1 MDVIKETVK
10 SRGIFGLYR
19 GLSVLLLGSVPKAA
33 SRFWAYE
40 QARGFLMSPDGKL
53 TRTTTLACGLVAG
66 VTEAIV
72 AVAPMETVKVKL
84 IHDRNRPNPH
94 YKGLFHGMKTIA
106 AEEGIGGLYK
116 GVTATILKQGSNQAI
131 RFYVFG
137 EYTKLVVGDQPNAR
151 LLWWQSMI
159 GGVVAGAA
167 SVMGNNPFDV
177 IKTNMQGLESK
188 RYTGV
193 VDCARQ
199 IFRDGGYSAFY
210 KGALPRMARV
220 CGDVAIVMTM
230 YDQIRQRLEK
240 VPFLKEIHAKETPT
254 SPQIIAGEL
263 LYIFRP
269 VLYVICVLLF
279 GTRSFKPWLL
289 SFGVDI
295 TINLLLDS
303 QPLNQKEV
311 KEINRRVFFWVFY
324 LLRSP
329 FYQVFLRPGK
339 DAGRLRKLLF
349 VFIDAFRSHYFYISA
364 S

>member
-1 MDVIKETVK
+1 MPKRYFAAPMSSPGGGKVNAKISILSGGLAGGCEILVTYPTEFIKTQLQLDAKATQRKYNGSIDVIRETIK
-10 SRGIFGLYR
+10 NRGVFGLYR

-33 SRFWAYE
+33 SRFWAFE

-53 TRTTTLACGLVAG
+53 TRSTTLACGLIAG
-66 VTEAIV
+66 VTEAVV

-84 IHDRNRPNPH
+84 IHDRNRPTPH
-94 YKGLFHGMKTIA
+94 YNGLFHGMKTIA

-137 EYTKLVVGDQPNAR
+137 EYTKVVVGDQPGAR

-188 RYTGV
+188 KYKGV

-199 IFRDGGYSAFY
+199 IFRDGGFSAFY

-240 VPFLKEIHAKETPT
+240 VPFLK
-254 SPQIIAGEL
+254 
-263 LYIFRP
+263 
-269 VLYVICVLLF
+269 
-279 GTRSFKPWLL
+279 
-289 SFGVDI
+289 D
-295 TINLLLDS
+295 
-303 QPLNQKEV
+303 
-311 KEINRRVFFWVFY
+311 
-324 LLRSP
+324 
-329 FYQVFLRPGK
+329 
-339 DAGRLRKLLF
+339 
-349 VFIDAFRSHYFYISA
+349 
-364 S
+364 